1 MKKPMEYYSKS
12 LKRVSKKLKGKRH
25 AIAADRLER
34 FSAMIYKQTRDRNE
48 KFDLIIAP
56 GNSGLF
62 MAEITAMVYT
72 HLDMRLPEVHVIPI
86 YRDGTDNSYE
96 IKVKANEVKNVL
108 FVDDEIMTGT
118 SLKHC
123 ILSLIPQANSSHID
137 FVVVTENMFFEWH
150 NRIPGIS
157 VYFYPYAKTVHG
169 LTNNISFLLND
180 KDFKKISKIV
190 PVIAEKKQVMALL
203 LSGKVKDKD
212 NDGNWYFDET
222 VETKV
227 SRRLEEYPM
236 MKRHLVNEINIHIK
250 SGIQNYKDGDIE
262 FGVK

>member
-1 MKKPMEYYSKS
+1 M
-12 LKRVSKKLKGKRH
+12 
-25 AIAADRLER
+25 
-34 FSAMIYKQTRDRNE
+34 
-48 KFDLIIAP
+48 
-56 GNSGLF
+56 
-62 MAEITAMVYT
+62 
-72 HLDMRLPEVHVIPI
+72 
-86 YRDGTDNSYE
+86 
-96 IKVKANEVKNVL
+96 
-108 FVDDEIMTGT
+108 
-118 SLKHC
+118 
-123 ILSLIPQANSSHID
+123 
-137 FVVVTENMFFEWH
+137 
-150 NRIPGIS
+150 
-157 VYFYPYAKTVHG
+157 HG
-169 LTNNISFLLND
+169 LTNNNSFLLND

-262 FGVK
+262 FGLK